1 MEFIL
6 ELISNALGNFNE
18 FLKSLIDFDNN
29 FFSVYETYISNLP
42 ELIKILGALALTLFS
57 VTGLFVFLKK
67 MIKVLIIIAIILVIY
82 LALQ

>member
-6 ELISNALGNFNE
+6 ELISSTLGNFND
-18 FLKSLIDFDNN
+18 FLKNLIDFDNN
-29 FFSVYETYISNLP
+29 FFSLYETYISNLP

-67 MIKVLIIIAIILVIY
+67 MIKVLIIIAIVLVIY